1 MKEGK
6 AILAD
11 IFYLEN
17 LGCGM
22 ADTGRG
28 CLFKALMPLGQEET
42 GKCFALDSQKQLS
55 FKTLDKEFPLPDTI
69 FLIKEAKD

>member
-17 LGCGM
+17 LGCGK
-22 ADTGRG
+22 ADNGTV
-28 CLFKALMPLGQEET
+28 CLFKALMPLGQKET
-42 GKCFALDSQKQLS
+42 GNCVALNSQKQLS
-55 FKTLDKEFPLPDTI
+55 FKTLNKEFPLPDTI
-69 FLIKEAKD
+69 FLIIKA

>member
-17 LGCGM
+17 LGCGRL
-22 ADTGRG
+22 DGGRS
-28 CLFKALMPLGQEET
+28 CFFKALMPLGQKET
-42 GKCFALDSQKQLS
+42 GKCVALNSQKKLS
-55 FKTLDKEFPLPDTI
+55 FKTLNKEFPLPDTI
-69 FLIKEAKD
+69 FLIIKAEV